1 MRDST
6 IQTRPSTSL
15 VPGDIII
22 LSSGSHLSK
31 MECDALLISGTC
43 TVDESSLTGESV
55 PVTKI
60 SLTNNNDGESDS
72 LETNKKSLL
81 FAGTTILN
89 ATTTDDAH
97 VKAIVVRTGYLT
109 SKGSL
114 VRSILYS
121 NSKSKLRSDYLKCM
135 VLFFIIGVP
144 CMCYTAWRLIT
155 VGAPTFAIVIVVFD
169 VATFLVPPLL
179 PAVVTSINSQAQR
192 RLRHLGVYC
201 LDTNYINGAGG
212 LDVICF
218 DKTGTLTEDS
228 IDFAGV
234 ISVNEVTTNFDPP
247 TPDAS
252 KLNQNSY
259 DLQKKLGLVMGC
271 CHSLTFLN
279 HQVEGDLLD
288 VRMYE
293 AANWEFREEKLPEG
307 SFERQPIQILAP
319 KSAPATGVYGI
330 FRQFPF
336 ESSLQRMGTIVSRCN
351 SSEYIFLM
359 KGAPEMVATFCDEVS
374 LPDDWESVL
383 ESYTRDG
390 LRVIAAAYKPLPKDH
405 FSIVAIQK
413 SVKREYL
420 ESDLIFVGFILF
432 RNNLKPTTAPV
443 IHELNSVNIRSVMVT
458 GDNML
463 TAINVAKNCGMIKD
477 IDAVIQVNVSK
488 RVRHRKLS
496 RRNDVGASVEEP
508 EINVN
513 YEYAKV
519 PGISEKVRNE
529 DYVNQDETLVPMI
542 DLTEN
547 SNLRNLINYHLC
559 LNGESFDL
567 LRKHDLKLYEK
578 VVNRGTIFARMA
590 PDQKLHLVE
599 ELQRQEHEVGMVG
612 DGANDVG
619 ALRIANAGISLSVE
633 ESSMASPFTYAHKNI
648 ECVPILIREG
658 RCTLAAT
665 FGAFKYQVTYCF
677 TLLSTVM
684 ILFWD
689 GQKPSEY
696 GYIFS
701 DIILNILPPLVFG
714 TTAAASRLTRKKV
727 QRTLFSFLPLFS
739 IFSYVLIQA
748 SIYIT
753 ARDYL
758 TTTAW

>member
-1 MRDST
+1 
-6 IQTRPSTSL
+6 
-15 VPGDIII
+15 
-22 LSSGSHLSK
+22 
-31 MECDALLISGTC
+31 MECDALLVSGTC

-60 SLTNNNDGESDS
+60 SLTNNSEGEEDKKEGG
-72 LETNKKSLL
+72 LEANKKCML
-81 FAGTTILN
+81 FAGTFILN

-97 VKAIVVRTGYLT
+97 VKALVVRTGYST

-121 NSKSKLRSDYLKCM
+121 SSRTKLKADYLKCM
-135 VLFFIIGVP
+135 VLFFLIGIP
-144 CMCYTAWRLIT
+144 CMSYTAWRLIT
-155 VGAPTFAIVIVVFD
+155 LHAPTFAIVIIVFD

-192 RLRHLGVYC
+192 RLRQLGVFC

-234 ISVNEVTTNFDPP
+234 IPVNDVTNNFDPP

-252 KLNQNSY
+252 KLIQVNR
-259 DLQKKLGLVMGC
+259 DLQNKLSLVMGC

-279 HQVEGDLLD
+279 NQVEGDSLD

-293 AANWEFREEKLPEG
+293 AANWEFKDERLPEG

-319 KSAPATGVYGI
+319 KSGNEFYGI

-336 ESSLQRMGTIVSRCN
+336 ESSLQRMGTLVSKSG
-351 SSEYIFLM
+351 SSEYLFLM
-359 KGAPEMVATFCDEVS
+359 KGAPEMVAKFCDEVS
-374 LPDDWESVL
+374 LPDDWDFVL
-383 ESYTRDG
+383 ESYTREG
-390 LRVIAAAYKPLPKDH
+390 LRVIAAAYKSIPKDH
-405 FSIVAIQK
+405 FSLDSIQK
-413 SVKREYL
+413 SVKREVL
-420 ESDLIFVGFILF
+420 ECDMIFVGFIIF
-432 RNNLKPTTAPV
+432 RNNLKATTAPV
-443 IHELNSVNIRSVMVT
+443 IHQLNAVKIRSVMVT

-477 IDAVIQVNVSK
+477 IDAVIQVNVSQ
-488 RVRHRKLS
+488 RVYHRKSS
-496 RRNDVGASVEEP
+496 RRHDVGSSVHDSEL
-508 EINVN
+508 NVS

-529 DYVNQDETLVPMI
+529 EYRDETVIPMI
-542 DLTEN
+542 DLIED
-547 SNLRNLINYHLC
+547 SDLRNSINYHLC

-567 LRKHDLKLYEK
+567 LRQFEPALFEK

-590 PDQKLHLVE
+590 PDQKLHLVQ

-619 ALRIANAGISLSVE
+619 ALRVANAGISLSVE
-633 ESSMASPFTYAHKNI
+633 ESSMASPFTYSHKNI

-658 RCTLAAT
+658 RSTLAAT

-696 GYIFS
+696 GYIFT

-714 TTAAASRLTRKKV
+714 TTAAASRLTTKKI
-727 QRTLFSFLPLFS
+727 QRTLFAFFPLFS
-739 IFSYVLIQA
+739 IFSYVAIQA

-753 ARDYL
+753 AREYL
-758 TTTAW
+758 TSTPW